1 MRAVQR
7 RLGRRGWAIL
17 FPTDEYAQPLIF
29 GLQAGG
35 TLLREGGRW
44 GAFSE
49 PPFLTATRFYIGVFR
64 EGLAPAV
71 ANTQVANLYQDFAR
85 GELAMY
91 MTGPWNIGEFRRRIP
106 AKMQELWST
115 APLPAPRES
124 EYPGVSW
131 AGGSSLVVFRS
142 SPRRDAAWKLVEYL
156 SEPEQQLA
164 FYALSGDLPARVEA
178 WNDPRLAGDPK
189 VAAFRVQLTRVA
201 PMPPVLEWERISL
214 KLAEHL
220 EPAIRGRKSV
230 EKALKDL
237 DAEVD
242 RILAKR
248 RWVLERE
255 KRDGG

>member
-1 MRAVQR
+1 
-7 RLGRRGWAIL
+7 
-17 FPTDEYAQPLIF
+17 
-29 GLQAGG
+29 
-35 TLLREGGRW
+35 
-44 GAFSE
+44 
-49 PPFLTATRFYIGVFR
+49 
-64 EGLAPAV
+64 
-71 ANTQVANLYQDFAR
+71 
-85 GELAMY
+85 
-91 MTGPWNIGEFRRRIP
+91 
-106 AKMQELWST
+106 
-115 APLPAPRES
+115 
-124 EYPGVSW
+124 
-131 AGGSSLVVFRS
+131 
-142 SPRRDAAWKLVEYL
+142 VEYL